1 VPPLLA
7 ASTLRIDV
15 SGVPALDGLSLVT
28 TGDRVLVLGA
38 ARALFEGAAGLRKIA
53 RGDLRVEGTDPA
65 TAVREGRVACAPLDP
80 PLPPDWTVTQYT
92 RWSARLAGRT
102 RSEAVSLA
110 ADALD
115 RMQLASVA
123 GTKLAAAGLPVRRG
137 AVLAGA
143 LATGAGAILVEDP
156 TPGLT
161 DDASRPLARVLARA
175 VADRRSALFAA
186 RIALDSP
193 LALASD
199 EALVVDG
206 SRVAA
211 QGAPAEIAAAEGTV
225 LLRVHGDAIAFARAV
240 EGAGGRAD
248 VTTGAPSPAHVQ
260 VHLGPLAPRDLLRIA
275 AESSAIVVEL
285 RPLARAF
292 A

>member
-1 VPPLLA
+1 
-7 ASTLRIDV
+7 
-15 SGVPALDGLSLVT
+15 
-28 TGDRVLVLGA
+28 
-38 ARALFEGAAGLRKIA
+38 
-53 RGDLRVEGTDPA
+53 
-65 TAVREGRVACAPLDP
+65 
-80 PLPPDWTVTQYT
+80 
-92 RWSARLAGRT
+92 
-102 RSEAVSLA
+102 
-110 ADALD
+110 
-115 RMQLASVA
+115 MQLASTA
-123 GTKLAAAGLPVRRG
+123 RTKLAAAGLPVRRG
-137 AVLAGA
+137 AVLAAA
-143 LATGAGAILVEDP
+143 LATGARTILVEDP

-161 DDASRPLARVLARA
+161 DEAARPVARVLARA
-175 VADRRSALFAA
+175 VADRRSVLFAA

-211 QGAPAEIAAAEGTV
+211 QGAPAEIAAAERTL
-225 LLRVHGDAIAFARAV
+225 LLRVHGDAIGFARAV

-260 VHLGPLAPRDLLRIA
+260 VHLGPLAARDLLRIA
-275 AESSAIVVEL
+275 AESSAVVVEL